1 MKKLIAKNPADP
13 RNDLKDLLKAA
24 QWRLEKME
32 APSRA
37 LKAKHIRINMIQC
50 CGYRTKLTS
59 QWMIRDDSSARYDQM
74 CGLFLVPQ
82 FFVLCFVCVL
92 PPLPCPCLEVLMISS
107 HRWWHQSGWC
117 RMSKWSIWGVVII
130 TSWQTWAVKEANCLF
145 GLSQWIMISCL
156 MKMWKRK
163 RKELVYLVFSQQM
176 YTPIN
181 QHSWLEYGPF
191 FFDVVPMENGDIQGS
206 YVSLPEDAMTVD
218 SWDARL

>member
-1 MKKLIAKNPADP
+1 MCFEPIDDICNNPCRYVSSMKKLIAKNPADP

-50 CGYRTKLTS
+50 CGYRTQLTS

-130 TSWQTWAVKEANCLF
+130 TSWQHLSSKRSKLFVWLVTMDYDFMFDEDVKTQTQRTRIF
-145 GLSQWIMISCL
+145 TTT
-156 MKMWKRK
+156 
-163 RKELVYLVFSQQM
+163 V
-176 YTPIN
+176 
-181 QHSWLEYGPF
+181 HSDQP
-191 FFDVVPMENGDIQGS
+191 
-206 YVSLPEDAMTVD
+206 T
-218 SWDARL
+218 

>member
-32 APSRA
+32 APSRG
-37 LKAKHIRINMIQC
+37 LKAKHINMIQC
-50 CGYRTKLTS
+50 CGHRTKLTS

-130 TSWQTWAVKEANCLF
+130 TSWQHLSSKRSKRFAWLVTMDYDFMFDEDVKTQTQKKNGIF
-145 GLSQWIMISCL
+145 TTN
-156 MKMWKRK
+156 
-163 RKELVYLVFSQQM
+163 V
-176 YTPIN
+176 
-181 QHSWLEYGPF
+181 HSDQP
-191 FFDVVPMENGDIQGS
+191 
-206 YVSLPEDAMTVD
+206 T
-218 SWDARL
+218 